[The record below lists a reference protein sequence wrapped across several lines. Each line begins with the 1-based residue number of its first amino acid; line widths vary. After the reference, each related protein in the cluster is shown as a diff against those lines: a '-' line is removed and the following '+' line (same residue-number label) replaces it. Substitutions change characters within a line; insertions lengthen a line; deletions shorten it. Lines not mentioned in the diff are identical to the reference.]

1 MSIFSNGRH
10 IEWRLGL
17 SATIFKGEHP
27 RIIPTRFGVI
37 WFSGFRGEDLNVN
50 VYDGRM
56 AQSDGKSSHGLC
68 LGDIRGT
75 R

>member
-1 MSIFSNGRH
+1 
-10 IEWRLGL
+10 LGL

-56 AQSDGKSSHGLC
+56 ADTVELKVMAKAHMAFV
-68 LGDIRGT
+68 
-75 R
+75 